1 MIVRAY
7 DDENFLFMDPST
19 MGACT
24 YIPKE
29 ELTSRWHDEDSR
41 ARLNHFGIIVTLASD
56 YEVRL
61 NASKSNKCS
70 IRGAGNHEKMEI
82 MPRRCCE
89 PLCAKGFQSMKKTIC
104 ENKMYP

>member
-19 MGACT
+19 IGACT

-56 YEVRL
+56 Y
-61 NASKSNKCS
+61 A
-70 IRGAGNHEKMEI
+70 
-82 MPRRCCE
+82 
-89 PLCAKGFQSMKKTIC
+89 
-104 ENKMYP
+104 

>member
-1 MIVRAY
+1 MIVREY

-56 YEVRL
+56 YDQI
-61 NASKSNKCS
+61 KCFK
-70 IRGAGNHEKMEI
+70 IK
-82 MPRRCCE
+82 
-89 PLCAKGFQSMKKTIC
+89 
-104 ENKMYP
+104 